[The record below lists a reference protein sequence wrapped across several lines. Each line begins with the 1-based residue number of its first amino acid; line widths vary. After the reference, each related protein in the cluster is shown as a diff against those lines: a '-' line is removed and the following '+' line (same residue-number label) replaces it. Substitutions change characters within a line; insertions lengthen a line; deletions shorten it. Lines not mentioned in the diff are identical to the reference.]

1 MPLSATTLGPSLF
14 GAMVSLRQNRDLFR
28 KWTGAP
34 IEVTVHMD
42 TADEEDKVLADTL
55 AGVARI
61 TRVDV
66 YGRG

>member
-1 MPLSATTLGPSLF
+1 
-14 GAMVSLRQNRDLFR
+14 
-28 KWTGAP
+28 
-34 IEVTVHMD
+34 MD